1 MANANGLSEE
11 TRSAPLADRMR
22 PRSLGEFFG
31 QEKLFGEGSFLR
43 AAIEEDR
50 VPSLVLWGP
59 PGSGKT
65 TLATI
70 IAKETSAEFEQLS
83 AVGSGVK
90 EFRKV
95 VDKAEGNREA
105 GKKTILF
112 IDEIHRWNKSQQD
125 ALLPHVERGLLTLIG
140 ATTENPS
147 FQVNAALLSRSRV
160 VMLEKLSSEAVE
172 DILRSALS
180 DGRGLGGSVEADDET
195 LGFIAET
202 SAGDARAALNTL
214 ETCAA
219 SGKRIT
225 VDVVESVVR
234 RSHLLYDKGGEWHYD
249 IISALH
255 KSMRGG
261 DADAALYWLARML
274 EAGEDPLFV
283 ARRLVRF
290 ASEDVGLAN
299 SFALPQA
306 VAAYQACRYIGMPE
320 CELSL
325 AQAVV
330 YLAKSKKS
338 NALYV
343 GYGEAKADVNRF
355 PGESVPLHLRNAP
368 TRLMKEV
375 GYGKGYKYT
384 PDFKDAEDAKQD
396 YLPERLRGRK
406 YVRFEGE

>member
-1 MANANGLSEE
+1 
-11 TRSAPLADRMR
+11 MR
-22 PRSLGEFFG
+22 PRTLGEFFG

-50 VPSLVLWGP
+50 VPSLILWGP

-95 VDKAEGNREA
+95 VDKAEKDREA

-112 IDEIHRWNKSQQD
+112 VDEIHRWNKSQQD

-160 VMLEKLSSEAVE
+160 VMLEKLPSEAVE
-172 DILRSALS
+172 GILRIALS
-180 DGRGLGGSVEADDET
+180 DGRGLGGSVEADDEA

-225 VDVVESVVR
+225 VGIVEAVVR

-299 SFALPQA
+299 SFALPQT

-320 CELSL
+320 CELAL

-355 PGESVPLHLRNAP
+355 PGEGVPLHLRNAP
-368 TRLMKEV
+368 TRFMKEV

-406 YVRFEGE
+406 YVRFEGEGSC